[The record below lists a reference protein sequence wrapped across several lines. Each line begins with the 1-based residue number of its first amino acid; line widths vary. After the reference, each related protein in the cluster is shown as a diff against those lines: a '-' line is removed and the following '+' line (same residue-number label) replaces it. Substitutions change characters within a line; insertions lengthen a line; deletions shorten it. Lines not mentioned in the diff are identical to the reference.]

1 MVDLAGFVHFMLKWL
16 EMVKSPT
23 RRLKDVYF
31 DVFLLP
37 LAGSEDGKIDAVL

>member
-1 MVDLAGFVHFMLKWL
+1 MPRELS
-16 EMVKSPT
+16 MVKSPA
-23 RRLKDVYF
+23 RRLKDAYF